1 MDNLLG
7 LLRIRVKRGIDLV
20 IRDFRSSDPYCILK
34 LGEQKLKTR
43 IIYKDLNPVWDEDLT
58 LSVEN
63 PDLPIELM
71 VYDHDTFSRDDE
83 MGDADIDI
91 QPFLEAHKM
100 HLDPHTVP
108 NGPIL
113 KRVEPSESNCLSE
126 ESCVTWKDGMIS
138 QNMLIRL
145 RNAESGEIELEL
157 HWIDLPGAHH
167 I

>member
-1 MDNLLG
+1 
-7 LLRIRVKRGIDLV
+7 
-20 IRDFRSSDPYCILK
+20 
-34 LGEQKLKTR
+34 
-43 IIYKDLNPVWDEDLT
+43 
-58 LSVEN
+58 
-63 PDLPIELM
+63 M

-100 HLDPHTVP
+100 HLDPYTIP
-108 NGPIL
+108 NGTIL

-145 RNAESGEIELEL
+145 WNAEFGENELEL

-167 I
+167 ILNVVVLCFRVRAIYVGWVNHQHWI